1 MRFLL
6 PCAKDRLSRLEI
18 QIKQNERDEQIQQ
31 DPKESSRKDKK
42 RNEITSIHSNVILEH
57 PE

>member
-6 PCAKDRLSRLEI
+6 PGAKDRLFRLEI

-42 RNEITSIHSNVILEH
+42 RNEITSIHPNVI
-57 PE
+57 